1 MIERVI
7 AVLLAVLASLGLVQ
21 PAEAVPGTSA
31 PVAGHAYDDA
41 EQSSAVIYTA
51 TERGPPGAADATYDA
66 VVLGSHGASPRAAS
80 PSTADAYPGTPL
92 QVALPTT
99 TTDAHAGAT
108 DREFLLARRAGVA
121 ANTAEAT
128 ADAALASGRTT
139 GAAAELRAGGVES
152 PIVV

>member
-80 PSTADAYPGTPL
+80 ASAS
-92 QVALPTT
+92 
-99 TTDAHAGAT
+99 
-108 DREFLLARRAGVA
+108 RAGVDCRA
-121 ANTAEAT
+121 STPTRTRGERRER
-128 ADAALASGRTT
+128 ALPPLPVALLPEGSARPRRDS
-139 GAAAELRAGGVES
+139 LRH
-152 PIVV
+152 